1 MSIEDTKNMINALDT
16 GDNVEAEKAFK
27 AALSDKVGVE
37 LDTKR
42 KDLAGTLINKEPET
56 PEGEVGADVNVEP
69 TEIDD

>member
-1 MSIEDTKNMINALDT
+1 MSIEDTKNMVNALDT

-27 AALSDKVGVE
+27 ASLSDKVGVE

-42 KDLAGTLINKEPET
+42 KDLAGTLLNKELE
-56 PEGEVGADVNVEP
+56 ADKESNVDVEP

>member
-1 MSIEDTKNMINALDT
+1 MAIEDTKNMINALDT

-42 KDLAGTLINKEPET
+42 KDLAGTLLNKELE
-56 PEGEVGADVNVEP
+56 ADKESNVDVEP

>member
-27 AALSDKVGVE
+27 ASLSDKVGVE

-42 KDLAGTLINKEPET
+42 KDLAGTLLNKELE
-56 PEGEVGADVNVEP
+56 ADKESNVDVEP

>member
-16 GDNVEAEKAFK
+16 GDNMEAEKAFK
-27 AALSDKVGVE
+27 AALSDKLGVE

-42 KDLAGTLINKEPET
+42 KDLAGTILNKE

>member
-1 MSIEDTKNMINALDT
+1 MSIENTKNMINALDT

-42 KDLAGTLINKEPET
+42 KDLAGTLLNKELE
-56 PEGEVGADVNVEP
+56 ADKESNVDVEP

>member
-1 MSIEDTKNMINALDT
+1 MAIEDTKNMINALDT

-42 KDLAGTLINKEPET
+42 KDLAGTLLNKELE
-56 PEGEVGADVNVEP
+56 ADKESNVDVEP
-69 TEIDD
+69 TEIDV

>member
-16 GDNVEAEKAFK
+16 GDNMEAEKAFK

-42 KDLAGTLINKEPET
+42 KDLAGTLLNKEQ
-56 PEGEVGADVNVEP
+56 EVEPDANVEP